1 MIIHTTGHSKNYPC
15 DSPIAFDTKDVL
27 YLHGYDKHGE
37 RTLVYLKHNCLNS
50 DGSEN
55 IMHLL
60 VDMSVKDIVD
70 EMNK

>member
-1 MIIHTTGHSKNYPC
+1 MIIHTTGHTKNHTY

-27 YLHGYDKHGE
+27 YLHGYDRQGE
-37 RTLVYLKHNCLNS
+37 RTLVYLNHNYRNS

-60 VDMSVKDIVD
+60 VDMSVEDIVD
-70 EMNK
+70 KMNK